1 MTRNTLPIP
10 AAMFFKISAIINL
23 LPFKILHKET
33 SVKQKRSENRSSRT
47 KNKKNIRKN
56 DNRGLIKFHFRY
68 GKPVKGRFPL
78 CSSTAGLSDAHQQQ
92 TRTAAQNQETI
103 SWDRQQDCEIA
114 RLRDGERGLSDK
126 SDKSDGRGR
135 RSNERGRHPLTTDH

>member
-33 SVKQKRSENRSSRT
+33 SVKQKRSENRFSGT

-56 DNRGLIKFHFRY
+56 ENRDLIKFHFRY
-68 GKPVKGRFPL
+68 GKGVKGRFPL
-78 CSSTAGLSDAHQQQ
+78 CSSTTGLSDAHQQQ
-92 TRTAAQNQETI
+92 TRKAAQNQETI
-103 SWDRQQDCEIA
+103 SWD
-114 RLRDGERGLSDK
+114 S
-126 SDKSDGRGR
+126 
-135 RSNERGRHPLTTDH
+135 